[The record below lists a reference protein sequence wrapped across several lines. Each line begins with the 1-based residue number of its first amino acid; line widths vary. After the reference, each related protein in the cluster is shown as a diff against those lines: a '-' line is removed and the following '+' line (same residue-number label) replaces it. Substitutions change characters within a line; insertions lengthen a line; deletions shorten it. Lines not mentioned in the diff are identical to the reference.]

1 MVCARSDHVL
11 IISESILK
19 AELCIIITELLADL
33 SGLKVKG
40 SSVEDLNSLQRIED
54 SECSQAG

>member
-40 SSVEDLNSLQRIED
+40 SSVEDFNSLQRVED

>member
-40 SSVEDLNSLQRIED
+40 SSVEDLNSLQRVED